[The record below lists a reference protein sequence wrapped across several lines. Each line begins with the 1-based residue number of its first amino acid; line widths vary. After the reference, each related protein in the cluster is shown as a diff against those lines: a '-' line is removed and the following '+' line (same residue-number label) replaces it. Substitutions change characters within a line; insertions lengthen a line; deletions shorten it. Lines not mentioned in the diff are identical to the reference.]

1 MASDIKSVS
10 VKAPV
15 HLWIVGILA
24 LLWNL
29 IGVVDYVMSR
39 SRNDEYFQAVIPSLD
54 PAVIYAYI
62 DRMPLL
68 VAAGWGLGVWG
79 ALVGTL
85 LLLARSRHAVLAYL
99 VSLVGA
105 VVSFGVQFGGP
116 KPPEGMDGP
125 VMPIVI
131 TLIALA
137 LLLYARA
144 MRAKGVLR

>member
-1 MASDIKSVS
+1 MASDINSVS
-10 VKAPV
+10 VKTPV

-24 LLWNL
+24 LVWNL

-39 SRNDEYFQAVIPSLD
+39 SRNDEYFRAVMPSLD
-54 PAVIYAYI
+54 PAMIYAYI

-105 VVSFGVQFGGP
+105 LVSFGFQFTVN
-116 KPPEGMDGP
+116 PPPAGMDEP
-125 VMPIVI
+125 VMPVVI